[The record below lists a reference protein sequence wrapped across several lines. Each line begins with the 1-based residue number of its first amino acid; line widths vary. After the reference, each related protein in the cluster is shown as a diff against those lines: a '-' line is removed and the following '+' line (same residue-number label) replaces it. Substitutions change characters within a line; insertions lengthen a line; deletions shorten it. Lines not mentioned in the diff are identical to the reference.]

1 MRTVLNTSTGAPI
14 PVTLDLNVKPL
25 FRSGKPVTNGYGKQ
39 IMDDQWIYVSDRNGN
54 YSINVNRAKYCE
66 KMYMSQVS
74 IQSSIGE
81 KKLMDNELKLFV
93 EKVSDKLVFEKY
105 GRWYRVYLRKV
116 NRRTFTISKV
126 VPYVAVYNPNVR
138 ILGCYAFELCV
149 DWRSKFYVR

>member
-1 MRTVLNTSTGAPI
+1 
-14 PVTLDLNVKPL
+14 
-25 FRSGKPVTNGYGKQ
+25 
-39 IMDDQWIYVSDRNGN
+39 
-54 YSINVNRAKYCE
+54 
-66 KMYMSQVS
+66 MSQVS

-116 NRRTFTISKV
+116 NRRTFTIAKV
-126 VPYVAVYNPNVR
+126 VPYVAVYNPNAR

>member
-116 NRRTFTISKV
+116 NRRTFTIAKV
-126 VPYVAVYNPNVR
+126 VPYVAVYNPNAR